1 MSKPKTKTNIIRTRE
16 ELEAAMT
23 DYSEKHA
30 RLAGMVAALDVEIA
44 QVRENHQAEISAAT
58 EALDEAEAG
67 LGSWAA
73 LNPGEFAAK
82 KSIDLIAGRIGF
94 RTTPP
99 AVALLKGVKAEAAIA
114 MLLDG
119 ELAALYTREAVTL
132 DKEAILADHA
142 TGKVTDAQL
151 RAHGL
156 KVKQEER
163 FFVEP
168 AATKADA

>member
-1 MSKPKTKTNIIRTRE
+1 MKKQKTNIIRTRE

-44 QVRENHQAEISAAT
+44 NVRERHQAAISAAT

-67 LGSWAA
+67 LESWAA
-73 LNPGEFAAK
+73 LNPHEFAVK
-82 KSIDLIAGRIGF
+82 KSVDLISGRIGF

-99 AVALLKGVKAEAAIA
+99 AVALLKGVKVEAAIA
-114 MLLDG
+114 MLIDG
-119 ELAALYTREAVTL
+119 ELGAAYTRETVTL

-142 TGKVTDAQL
+142 TGKLTDAQL
-151 RAHGL
+151 KAHGL

-163 FFVEP
+163 FYVEP
-168 AATKADA
+168 AVTKAEA